1 MDRPDPDVYQ
11 PRLTW
16 WGHTW
21 RFVAC
26 GVISAMVWS
35 NSFLGQWHDYRW
47 WWWTDLLVGIATYGV
62 VLLRRRYPLA
72 VALVLSAVILVSGVA
87 AGPATLASVS
97 IATRQRILPILAV
110 SVVGIVCAQGYED
123 LTPGGSPE
131 PFWLTF
137 SFNLV
142 ITIAIMGW
150 GAWIGSRR
158 QWAWQLQ
165 MRAERAEA
173 EQELRAR
180 EAQAKERQRIAREM
194 HDVLA
199 HRISLISMHAGALAY
214 RTDLDADALRQ
225 GAADIQTTAHA
236 ALTDLREVLGVL
248 RDDDGLAR
256 EQPQPTYA
264 DVPTLVAQAQAAG
277 MTVSWHDR
285 LGEAAAALPATV
297 GRTIYRI
304 VQEGI
309 TNARKHAPG
318 AVLTVDV
325 SGSPEH
331 GVDLRL
337 ANPLG
342 FGGRVPGA
350 GVGLIGLSERAALGG
365 GRLEHRQEN
374 GLFVLR
380 GWLPWQQT

>member
-1 MDRPDPDVYQ
+1 MERPNPDDYQ

-16 WGHTW
+16 WGHAW
-21 RFVAC
+21 RFAAC
-26 GVISAMVWS
+26 GVLSALVWA
-35 NSFLGQWHDYRW
+35 NSFPGQWDDHRW
-47 WWWTDLLVGIATYGV
+47 WWWLDLLVGLAAYGV

-72 VALVLSAVILVSGVA
+72 VALGLSAVCVVSGVA

-97 IATRQRILPILAV
+97 VATRQRIVPIIAV
-110 SVVGIVCAQGYED
+110 SLVGIVAAQGYAD
-123 LTPGGSPE
+123 LTPGGRE
-131 PFWLTF
+131 DPFWL
-137 SFNLV
+137 SFGFNIA

-150 GAWIGSRR
+150 GAYIGSRR
-158 QWAWQLQ
+158 QWAWQLR

-173 EQELRAR
+173 EQELRGR

-199 HRISLISMHAGALAY
+199 HRISQISMHAGALAF

-225 GAADIQTTAHA
+225 GTADIQATANA

-248 RDDDGLAR
+248 RDDGAVEA

-264 DVPTLVAQAQAAG
+264 DVPALVAQAQASG
-277 MTVSWHDR
+277 MSVAWHDR
-285 LGEAAAALPATV
+285 IGEGAVTLPATV
-297 GRTIYRI
+297 GRAIYRI

-318 AVLTVDV
+318 AVLTVEV
-325 SGSPEH
+325 SGGPEH
-331 GVDLRL
+331 GVDLLL

-342 FGGRVPGA
+342 FGSRVPGA
-350 GVGLIGLSERAALGG
+350 GVGLIGLSERAVLGG
-365 GRLEHRQEN
+365 GRLEHRHEN
-374 GLFVLR
+374 GMFVLR
-380 GWLPWQQT
+380 GWLPWQT